1 VDIERSR
8 RAVLDWYRPRR
19 HAYSWRRG
27 RRNAYRTLV
36 SEVMLQQTQASRV
49 EPIFDSFVARFPDV
63 GALGEASRADVL
75 RAWAGLGYNR
85 RAVAL
90 HETARVVGREHGG
103 RVPREM
109 GSLMRLPGVGP
120 YTAAAVASIG
130 HGVAV
135 AALDGNVRRV
145 VARAIRGAEPDE
157 VSAGDLARAAG
168 MWLDPSAPGAWNQ
181 ALMDIGRLFCRPA
194 PRCDGCPV
202 ASDCRFLGA
211 GRRGRSSGR
220 RQSTFEGSPRQL
232 RGAVVRIL
240 RTISSASTEVLAERT
255 GRSVAA
261 VAAATAALT
270 MEGIVERTRSGRF
283 RLPHR

>member
-1 VDIERSR
+1 MDVERSR

-19 HAYSWRRG
+19 HAYTWRRG

-49 EPIFDSFVARFPDV
+49 EPIFDAFVVRFPDV

-75 RAWAGLGYNR
+75 KAWAGLGYNR

-90 HETARVVGREHGG
+90 RETARVVVREHGG
-103 RVPREM
+103 RVPRDV
-109 GSLMRLPGVGP
+109 GTLTGLPGVGP

-145 VARAIRGAEPDE
+145 VARAIRGVEPDE
-157 VSAGDLARAAG
+157 VPAGDLAGDAG
-168 MWLDPSAPGAWNQ
+168 TWLDPSAPGAWNQ

-211 GRRGRSSGR
+211 GRRGRPTGR
-220 RQSTFEGSPRQL
+220 RGSAFEGSPRQV
-232 RGAVVRIL
+232 RGAVVQIL
-240 RTISSASTEVLAERT
+240 RTVRSASTEVLAERT

-261 VAAATAALT
+261 VATATAALT
-270 MEGIVERTRSGRF
+270 AEGIVERTRSGRF
-283 RLPHR
+283 RLPRR

>member
-1 VDIERSR
+1 MDRERSR

-49 EPIFDSFVARFPDV
+49 EPIFDAFVARFPDV
-63 GALGEASRADVL
+63 VTVGEASRADVI
-75 RAWAGLGYNR
+75 REWAGLGYNR

-90 HETARVVGREHGG
+90 HESARAIVREHGG
-103 RVPREM
+103 RVPRDVDA
-109 GSLMRLPGVGP
+109 LVRLSGVGP

-130 HGVAV
+130 HGVGV
-135 AALDGNVRRV
+135 PALDCNVRRV

-157 VSAGDLARAAG
+157 LPAGDLERDAG
-168 MWLDPSAPGAWNQ
+168 TWLDTTAPGAWNQ

-194 PRCDGCPV
+194 PRCEGCPV
-202 ASDCRFLGA
+202 APDCRFLGA
-211 GRRGRSSGR
+211 GRQGRPSGR
-220 RQSTFEGSPRQL
+220 LQSPFEGSPRQV

-240 RTISSASTEVLAERT
+240 RSVRSASTDVLAERT
-255 GRSVAA
+255 GRPVGA
-261 VAAATAALT
+261 VATATAALT
-270 MEGIVERTRSGRF
+270 AEGIIERTRSGRF
-283 RLPHR
+283 RLPGR